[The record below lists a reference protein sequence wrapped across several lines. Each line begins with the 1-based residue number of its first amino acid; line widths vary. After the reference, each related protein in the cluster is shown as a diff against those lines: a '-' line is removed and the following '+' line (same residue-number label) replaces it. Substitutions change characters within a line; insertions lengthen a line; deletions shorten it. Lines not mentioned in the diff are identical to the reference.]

1 MFPTANTQVFRNSN
15 DSLRYINQFLLPF
28 YLTYRIQLFFLKW
41 RWVIKYSRIMLEV
54 KPDFKFFQFLKLSSA
69 DDVIATVNVGN
80 PEQRNS
86 MKRLF
91 QEWVRGSKWNKVLIR
106 CMILFHLTLDKQI
119 WCWTG
124 KIGFKKL
131 ANEVPRPS
139 KGTKNMILKTFANIL
154 KECFDQKILTMLNGR
169 DRRY

>member
-54 KPDFKFFQFLKLSSA
+54 KPDFKLFS
-69 DDVIATVNVGN
+69 VPEVVVGRWRHSDGERRK
-80 PEQRNS
+80 PWAAKFDEKTFPRMGARIEVKQS
-86 MKRLF
+86 PTYMHDTL
-91 QEWVRGSKWNKVLIR
+91 
-106 CMILFHLTLDKQI
+106 HLTLDTWVDKQI

-139 KGTKNMILKTFANIL
+139 KGTKKYDLKT
-154 KECFDQKILTMLNGR
+154 
-169 DRRY
+169 